1 MPQSAMLPS
10 LPTCKQSNEEKDAL
24 QTTAPLVTQSL
35 EDLRLA
41 ERVERALRATGY
53 GPLRAV
59 VVSVSARVVI
69 LLGGVPSYY
78 LKQMAQATALAVPGA
93 HQVHNDL
100 DVIPP
105 RGSISFISKEIGGV
119 ARQF

>member
-1 MPQSAMLPS
+1 MPQSAILPI

-24 QTTAPLVTQSL
+24 QTTAPLVTPSL
-35 EDLRLA
+35 EDLLLA

-69 LLGGVPSYY
+69 LLGGVPSYN
-78 LKQMAQATALAVPGA
+78 LKQIAQATALAVPGA
-93 HQVHNDL
+93 HQVQTDL